1 MTLIL
6 GLETS
11 CDETAAAVVR
21 DGAAVL
27 SNAVATQPELH
38 LRYAGVGPE
47 IASRAHLERLMPVI
61 AEALDAAGTKLTEVD
76 AIAVGNRP
84 GLIGSLIVGVGAAKA
99 LAWSLGKPL
108 IGVDHVR
115 AHLHAAHLTSAP
127 SQPPTTDDPP
137 QPQTSRLK
145 PQGSN
150 LKAQTYPALGLV
162 VSGGHTTLYRM
173 DSPADLT
180 VLGRT
185 IDDAIG
191 EAYDKAG
198 VILDAGYPGG
208 PAVDKLAQT
217 APGSSPEHSSETPP
231 GATAKIARVKNQ
243 AMTVPQL
250 PISML
255 SPTSL
260 DFSFS
265 GLKTALLYAVRGHP
279 VGRGKSATFERDAS
293 DLTAEHQANL
303 AAAFQHA
310 AIEAVIRKLGRAIK
324 QLTEQNTSPR
334 RIVLGGGVSA
344 NSLLRTRVLELGQQH
359 SLPVHLPE
367 HVYCV
372 DNAAM
377 IAGYAYERLERG
389 ETSPLDLPVVATS
402 RV

>member
-21 DGAAVL
+21 DGREVL
-27 SNAVATQPELH
+27 SNVVASQHELH
-38 LRYAGVGPE
+38 ERYAGVVPE
-47 IASRAHLERLMPVI
+47 IASRAHLERLMPTVT
-61 AEALDAAGTKLTEVD
+61 EALEQAACGLADID

-84 GLIGSLIVGVGAAKA
+84 GLIGSLIVGVAAAKA
-99 LAWSLGKPL
+99 LAWSLDKPL

-115 AHLHAAHLTSAP
+115 AHLHAATLTTCASE
-127 SQPPTTDDPP
+127 TK
-137 QPQTSRLK
+137 PQT
-145 PQGSN
+145 
-150 LKAQTYPALGLV
+150 ADIAYPALGLV
-162 VSGGHTTLYRM
+162 VSGGHTSLYRI
-173 DSPADLT
+173 DSAADLT

-208 PAVDKLAQT
+208 PAIDRLAQT
-217 APGSSPEHSSETPP
+217 GDPDAQG
-231 GATAKIARVKNQ
+231 I
-243 AMTVPQL
+243 PQL

-255 SPTSL
+255 KPGSL

-265 GLKTALLYAVRGHP
+265 GLKTALLYAVRGLP
-279 VGRGKSATFERDAS
+279 VGRGKNATFERDAS
-293 DLTAEHQANL
+293 DLTPQRKADL
-303 AAAFQHA
+303 AAAFQFA
-310 AIEAVIRKLGRAIK
+310 AVTAVERKLKRAIK
-324 QLTEQNTSPR
+324 QLAAEGSRPR
-334 RIVLGGGVSA
+334 ALILGGGVSA
-344 NSLLRTRVLELGQQH
+344 NSALRQRVQTLGENH
-359 SLPVHLPE
+359 RLDVYLPE
-367 HVYCV
+367 LAHCV

-377 IAGYAYERLERG
+377 IAGYAHELMRRG

>member
-1 MTLIL
+1 MSLIL

-21 DGAAVL
+21 DGREVL
-27 SNAVATQPELH
+27 SNVVASQHELH
-38 LRYAGVGPE
+38 ERYAGVVPE
-47 IASRAHLERLMPVI
+47 IASRAHLERLLPTVTQAI
-61 AEALDAAGTKLTEVD
+61 DQAGCGLADLD

-84 GLIGSLIVGVGAAKA
+84 GLIGSLIVGVAAAKA

-108 IGVDHVR
+108 LGVDHVR
-115 AHLHAAHLTSAP
+115 AHLHAATLISVE
-127 SQPPTTDDPP
+127 SKILNQKSKI
-137 QPQTSRLK
+137 Q
-145 PQGSN
+145 
-150 LKAQTYPALGLV
+150 YPALGLV
-162 VSGGHTTLYRM
+162 VSGGHTSLYRM

-208 PAVDKLAQT
+208 PAIDQLAQT
-217 APGSSPEHSSETPP
+217 GDRQADGIPE
-231 GATAKIARVKNQ
+231 
-243 AMTVPQL
+243 L

-255 SPTSL
+255 KPGSL

-265 GLKTALLYAVRGHP
+265 GLKTALLYAVRGLP
-279 VGRGKSATFERDAS
+279 VGRGKNATFERDAS
-293 DLTAEHQANL
+293 DLTPKRQADL

-310 AIEAVIRKLGRAIK
+310 AVTAVERKLKRAIK
-324 QLTEQNTSPR
+324 QIDADGQRPR
-334 RIVLGGGVSA
+334 ALVLGGGVSA
-344 NSLLRTRVLELGQQH
+344 NSALRTRVQSLGQNH
-359 SLPVHLPE
+359 RLDVYLPE
-367 HVYCV
+367 LAHCV

-377 IAGYAYERLERG
+377 IAGYADELMKRG
-389 ETSPLDLPVVATS
+389 ETSALDLPVVATS